1 MSPSEPLE
9 TLALTLAVLVLFIAF
24 TWLMSF
30 SPQAVVRW
38 QAKSHHR
45 TYKESRRLSDEE
57 IDKLPQL
64 PWDRTLMGKRSEFLQ
79 RGNAAR
85 SPTRLTKVYRTIGL
99 IGWVML
105 GCTLVSMLMAVIAQI
120 NSGEMLSGI
129 HSRDGAHVAI
139 M

>member
-9 TLALTLAVLVLFIAF
+9 TLALTLAVLVPFIAF

-38 QAKSHHR
+38 QAKFYHR

-64 PWDRTLMGKRSEFLQ
+64 PWDRTLLGKRSEFLQ
-79 RGNAAR
+79 RGNAAPE
-85 SPTRLTKVYRTIGL
+85 SYTRLIKVYRTIGL

-105 GCTLVSMLMAVIAQI
+105 GCTLVAVLMAVIAQI
-120 NSGEMLSGI
+120 QQ
-129 HSRDGAHVAI
+129 R
-139 M
+139 

>member
-9 TLALTLAVLVLFIAF
+9 TLALTLAVLVPFIAF

-38 QAKSHHR
+38 QAKFYHR
-45 TYKESRRLSDEE
+45 IYKESRRLSDEE

-64 PWDRTLMGKRSEFLQ
+64 PWGRTLMGKRSEFLQ
-79 RGNAAR
+79 RGIAA
-85 SPTRLTKVYRTIGL
+85 PEPYARLIKGYRTIGL

-105 GCTLVSMLMAVIAQI
+105 GCTLVAMLMAVVAQI
-120 NSGEMLSGI
+120 QQ
-129 HSRDGAHVAI
+129 R
-139 M
+139 

>member
-9 TLALTLAVLVLFIAF
+9 TLAVTLAVLVPFIAF

-38 QAKSHHR
+38 QAKFYHR
-45 TYKESRRLSDEE
+45 IYKESRRLSDEE

-79 RGNAAR
+79 RGIAAPE
-85 SPTRLTKVYRTIGL
+85 SYTRLKKVYLTIGL
-99 IGWVML
+99 IGWIML
-105 GCTLVSMLMAVIAQI
+105 GCTLVAMLMAAVAQI
-120 NSGEMLSGI
+120 QL
-129 HSRDGAHVAI
+129 R
-139 M
+139 